1 MREQL
6 AEHEKDSAV
15 VVVAQRIATIMHAT
29 QIVVLDE
36 GKVVGQGTHEEL
48 LRSCPAYL
56 EIAQSQLSAAEL
68 GLTQDEID
76 QVMKGG
82 ER

>member
-1 MREQL
+1 M
-6 AEHEKDSAV
+6 
-15 VVVAQRIATIMHAT
+15 VVAQRIATIMHAT

-36 GKVVGQGTHEEL
+36 GAVVGKGTHDEL

-56 EIAQSQLSAAEL
+56 EIAQSQLSAEEL
-68 GLTQDEID
+68 GLTEEEIAA
-76 QVMKGG
+76 VMNGAAQKGG

>member
-1 MREQL
+1 M
-6 AEHEKDSAV
+6 
-15 VVVAQRIATIMHAT
+15 VVAQRIATIMHAT

-36 GKVVGQGTHEEL
+36 GTVVGKCTHDEL

-56 EIAQSQLSAAEL
+56 EIAQSQLSAEEL
-68 GLTQDEID
+68 GLTEEVISA
-76 QVMKGG
+76 VMNGAAQKGG